1 MSELRFADVA
11 SGRPYHAAFVP
22 IEESTHRSLPHTHA
36 DFHELLY
43 VTHGR
48 GWQQVAGERQD
59 LRSGD
64 LVLVRPQDAHEFGT
78 RRDGE
83 FRFINIAFPSERWR
97 SFADFAGVTAAS
109 AWDLSSM
116 PVIVRAAPQR
126 VLDAM
131 ERMLTAYQNAANI
144 LDVIGLWATVM
155 PVLGAAAGT
164 IDVRPGWL
172 VKACT
177 AMRTEENLREGLP
190 RLRQLASVSE
200 GHLARAMSK
209 HFNCRPV
216 EFVNQVRLSHAAV
229 LLATTADSIG
239 RIADRSGFRSQSYF
253 DRLFQARYGQAPR
266 NYREHARRAVVPKE
280 P

>member
-11 SGRPYHAAFVP
+11 AGRPYHAALVP
-22 IEESTHRSLPHTHA
+22 IAESTHRSLPHTHA

-43 VTHGR
+43 VTRGR
-48 GWQQVAGERQD
+48 GWQQVGGERQD
-59 LRSGD
+59 LWSGD
-64 LVLVRPQDAHEFGT
+64 LVLVRPQDAHGFGT

-83 FRFINIAFPSERWR
+83 FQFINIAFPSERWR

-109 AWDLSSM
+109 AWDLALL
-116 PVIVRAAPQR
+116 PVLVRGAPQR
-126 VLDAM
+126 VSDAM
-131 ERMLTAYQNAANI
+131 ARMLTAYQDTPNI
-144 LDVIGLWATVM
+144 LDIIGLWSAVM
-155 PVLGAAAGT
+155 PVLDAAAGSV
-164 IDVRPGWL
+164 DVRPDWL

-177 AMRTEENLREGLP
+177 AMRAEENLRDGLP
-190 RLRQLASVSE
+190 RLLQLASVSH
-200 GHLARAMSK
+200 GHLARTMSK

-266 NYREHARRAVVPKE
+266 DYREHARRAVVPKE